1 MKKTLTI
8 ILSVLM
14 VVING
19 LSATAG
25 VENATKAS
33 PPSPRTMLAK
43 KHGDAQQTRFMP
55 PRSHKRTFSP
65 FAQALPVAPSLGAAV
80 SAHAAGELPEI
91 YGSMIYN
98 NKWNNQTEVKAGL
111 YRIPAE
117 DGGVFEL
124 KMEGPVADFGGV
136 AKDGVYY
143 ATRRVQYQQDVW
155 NIVEGFD
162 LETGEKEYSDM
173 PESNTVLAAGLDV
186 DPVTGNIYGIC
197 YKENLQGY
205 TLNTLEYSKFDGVHS
220 TVVASLEGDWSGFA
234 IDSKGN
240 FYGLQTSWY
249 TSSGYDFAE
258 KTVLCKI
265 DRETGV
271 HTEIGNTGYAA
282 QYTSGMTFDRK
293 TDRLFYYVTPNYGK
307 PKMTELDTKTGVAT
321 VIAEFNNEEQMA
333 GLFVPGAT
341 APAKAPAE
349 PTDISFSFPGTS
361 LDGEVTLKAPAT
373 LFDGSQAT
381 GNVTVHVE
389 LNGFEKAVKSG
400 SYGQQMTI
408 PVHMGTSGLYDFV
421 VYASND
427 EGNGPKVKVRGVY
440 VGADTPAAPSA
451 TLEYRDGSMHLS
463 WSPVTTGINGGSI
476 DAGSV
481 TYDVIRY
488 PDLKTVATGLAET
501 SFSEAIAEPVDGIAV
516 YRYGVIAR
524 CGDLESELAESN
536 QVVIGSY
543 APPFIDFSQ
552 LIPDY
557 PTLKG
562 YTVIDANDDG
572 ITWHVFQGTA
582 TISYN
587 AAMAA
592 DDWMILPPIRLE
604 AGHAY
609 ELSFDAYGE
618 QDYLTERLEVKMGV
632 SPQPEALTTP
642 IVPVTDINAT
652 ASSKVH
658 FSKMLAP
665 ETDGVYY
672 IGFHGVSAADMYEL
686 HVANITVAEP
696 TEAAAPGAVT
706 DFSVIPSTDGELK
719 AQIAFKAPLK
729 AIDDSDLKKISRID
743 VMRDGKLLKSF
754 ENPQP
759 GEALSYEDRVTK
771 MGSYTYGVIP
781 FNEAG
786 EGAPAFATVFI
797 GIDAPAAPETA
808 TMAYGAAEGEVEVS
822 WTAVTT
828 DWRKRPINPDLVKY
842 RLVEISQGGQKEI
855 VAAVSGTSYRYRA
868 VPAGEQKFVQV
879 AVYAFTDGG
888 QAEDGTI
895 SDMIPVGTPYAGLA
909 ESGSLDKYA
918 WVTRRTSA
926 SVNWTVSEDNANFGS
941 QDGDGLF
948 FLMQGEEQGDMA
960 YLCSGLVSLA
970 GIENP
975 VLSFCTFNLVD
986 EEYTDD
992 NRIEVRVREQG
1003 GAYETLVNKTVDE
1016 LCNGNPAWNRVNV
1029 DLSEC
1034 AGKNI
1039 QVEFGGGIETYS
1051 IIMLDNIKIGKDVP
1065 HDMAAMGINA
1075 PAKAKPGDTYPV
1087 VVTVSNEGSA
1097 TAGVFYIQLYE
1108 NDSPVEALQ
1117 CEGQPAGYVADYRFL
1132 RVMPPLAE
1140 EAMDYHAVVKYS
1152 LDTNAD
1158 NDRTDKVSVKPVVS
1172 ALSRVNDLEGTVTS
1186 HGVRLSWSEPSGD
1199 EMPDGPVIH
1208 DFEDADPFTDEYGG
1222 WIFVDMDNSPVG
1234 GLNDMDNTP
1243 IDIPGITPGTTK
1255 GAFWIWDNSL
1265 VDGVMANSGD
1275 KYLFSLFRWD
1285 SGRSDEWAIS
1295 PVLSGEEQTVS
1306 FYARSF
1312 NDIYPNSIEVYWS
1325 AGSVDTGDFVKVQGF
1340 GGEIPATW
1348 TKYDVKLPAGA
1359 RRFAIRDNTEDGFM
1373 LLVDD
1378 VTFHPGSLTDDADI
1392 VGYNLYRDG
1401 MRINEETIEENS
1413 YLDADVFDGKS
1424 YDYAV
1429 TVVYT
1434 NGESAASNKCVVL
1447 YDLSGIDSVTG
1458 DGLSI
1463 SAIDSGIEILGAEG
1477 MNVLIV
1483 SPDGKTVYT
1492 GMCEG
1497 QMVVNVSSGIYI
1509 VKAGS
1514 VVRSVAVK

>member
-8 ILSVLM
+8 ILSMLM
-14 VVING
+14 VIING

-25 VENATKAS
+25 VETAIKSS
-33 PPSPRTMLAK
+33 PPSASTLLAK
-43 KHGDAQQTRFMP
+43 KRGEDSHKRLMP
-55 PRSHKRTFSP
+55 PRAQKRAFSP
-65 FAQALPVAPSLGAAV
+65 FARALPAAPSLGVAM
-80 SAHAAGELPEI
+80 SDAAGDLPEI

-98 NKWNNQTEVKAGL
+98 NQWNSQTQVKAGI
-111 YRIPAE
+111 YRIPST
-117 DGGVFEL
+117 DGGAFEL
-124 KMEGPVADFGGV
+124 KVEGPVADFGGV

-162 LETGEKEYSDM
+162 LETGVKEYSDM

-186 DPVTGNIYGIC
+186 DPLTGNIYGIC
-197 YKENLQGY
+197 YTENLQGF
-205 TLNTLEYSKFDGVHS
+205 TINTLEYSKFDGVHS
-220 TVVASLEGDWSGFA
+220 TVVAPLQGDWSGFA

-240 FYGLQTSWY
+240 FYGLLTTWY
-249 TSSGYDFAE
+249 KSNGYDFAE
-258 KTVLCKI
+258 KTVLCRI
-265 DRETGV
+265 DRATGA

-282 QYTSGMTFDRK
+282 QYTSGMTFDKK

-307 PKMTELDTKTGVAT
+307 PKMTEIDTKTGVAT

-333 GLFVPGAT
+333 GLFVPGDT

-361 LDGEVTLKAPAT
+361 FNGEVTLKAPAT
-373 LFDGSQAT
+373 LFDGSQPT
-381 GNVTVHVE
+381 GEVTVHVE
-389 LNGFEKAVKSG
+389 LNGFEKGKASG
-400 SYGQQMTI
+400 AYGQQMTI
-408 PVHMGTSGLYDFV
+408 PIQMGTSGMYDFI

-427 EGNGPKVKVRGVY
+427 QGNGPRVKVRGIY
-440 VGADTPAAPSA
+440 VGADTPAATSA
-451 TLEYRDGSMHLS
+451 TLEYREGNMYLS
-463 WSPVTTGINGGSI
+463 WSPVTEGINGGSI

-488 PDLKTVATGLAET
+488 PDLKTVAADIATT
-501 SFSEAIAEPVDGIAV
+501 SFSEPVAEPADGIAI

-524 CGDLESELAESN
+524 CGGLESEPAESN
-536 QVVIGSY
+536 QVIIGSY
-543 APPFIDFSQ
+543 TPPFIDFSQ
-552 LIPDY
+552 LIPEY
-557 PTLKG
+557 PTLNG
-562 YTVIDANDDG
+562 YTLIDANDDG

-587 AAMAA
+587 TNLAA
-592 DDWMILPPIRLE
+592 DDWMILPPIRLK

-618 QDYLTERLEVKMGV
+618 QDYLTERLEVRMGV
-632 SPQPEALTTP
+632 SPTPEAMTVS
-642 IVPVTDINAT
+642 IVPVTNINAV
-652 ASSKVH
+652 SSSRVH
-658 FSKMLAP
+658 FSKMLTP
-665 ETDGVYY
+665 EADGVYY

-696 TEAAAPGAVT
+696 TQAAAPGVVT
-706 DFSVIPSTDGELK
+706 DFSVMPSTDGELK

-729 AIDDSDLKKISRID
+729 AIDDSDLNKISRID

-759 GEALSYEDRVTK
+759 GEELSYEDRVPK
-771 MGSYTYGVIP
+771 MGSYTYGIIP
-781 FNEAG
+781 FNDAG

-797 GIDAPAAPETA
+797 GIDAPAAPEEVTIA
-808 TMAYGAAEGEVEVS
+808 STSTEGEVAVN

-828 DWRKRPINPDLVKY
+828 DWRKRPINPDMVKY
-842 RLVEISQGGQKEI
+842 RLVEISQTGQKDI
-855 VAAVSGTSYRYRA
+855 ATAVGGTSYTYQA

-888 QAEDGTI
+888 MAEEGTI
-895 SDMIPVGTPYAGLA
+895 SEMIPVGTPYAGLA
-909 ESGSLDKYA
+909 ESGSLEKHA

-926 SVNWTVSEDNANFGS
+926 NVNWTVAEDNENFGS

-948 FLMQGEEQGDMA
+948 FLMQGAEQGDMA
-960 YLCSGLVSLA
+960 YLCSGLVSLD

-986 EEYTDD
+986 EDNTDN
-992 NRIEVRVREQG
+992 NRIEVRVRQQG
-1003 GAYETLVNKTVDE
+1003 GAYKTLVNRTVDE
-1016 LCNGNPAWNRVNV
+1016 LCNGEPAWNRVIV
-1029 DLSEC
+1029 DLSEF

-1039 QVEFGGGIETYS
+1039 QIEFGGLIEIYS
-1051 IIMLDNIKIGKDVP
+1051 IILLDNIKIGRDVP
-1065 HDMAAMGINA
+1065 HDMAAVGINA
-1075 PAKAKPGDTYPV
+1075 PAKAKPGEMFPV

-1097 TAGVFYIQLYE
+1097 VAGTFYIQLYE
-1108 NDSPVEALQ
+1108 NDRPVEAFQ
-1117 CEGQPAGYVADYRFL
+1117 CEGQPAGSVSDYRFK

-1140 EAMDYHAVVKYS
+1140 EAVYYHAVVTYS
-1152 LDTNAD
+1152 LDTNIE
-1158 NDRTDKVSVKPVVS
+1158 NDRTDKIAVKPVVS
-1172 ALSRVNDLEGTVTS
+1172 ALPRVNDLDGAVTS
-1186 HGVRLSWSEPSGD
+1186 GGVRLSWSEPSED
-1199 EMPDGPVIH
+1199 EVPDGAVTH

-1234 GLNDMDNTP
+1234 GLYNIDNTL
-1243 IDIPGITPGTTK
+1243 IDIPGITPGTTT

-1265 VDGVMANSGD
+1265 VDGVIANSGD
-1275 KYLFSLFRWD
+1275 KYLFSMFRWD
-1285 SGRSDEWAIS
+1285 NGRSDEWAIS

-1325 AGSVDTGDFVKVQGF
+1325 EGSVDTGDFIKVQGF

-1348 TKYDVKLPAGA
+1348 KKYDVKLPAGA

-1378 VTFHPGSLTDDADI
+1378 VTFCPGSLTDDADI

-1401 MRINEETIEENS
+1401 ERINTQTIEEN
-1413 YLDADVFDGKS
+1413 YYVDADVYDGRS
-1424 YDYAV
+1424 YEYAV

-1434 NGESAASNKCVVL
+1434 NGESASSNKCVVL
-1447 YDLSGIDSVTG
+1447 YDLTGVDSIVG
-1458 DGLSI
+1458 DGLQIRAVEGGVEITGADGAPVSVVAPDGRI
-1463 SAIDSGIEILGAEG
+1463 FYSGIG
-1477 MNVLIV
+1477 NDRTFV
-1483 SPDGKTVYT
+1483 SL
-1492 GMCEG
+1492 
-1497 QMVVNVSSGIYI
+1497 SSGVYV

-1514 VVRSVAVK
+1514 AVRTLVVK